1 MSFPSVLQQRIAT
14 AKAAADAIVDA
25 LPAPAQQALE
35 AAEEAADA
43 AVAAFCKRKLSGGH
57 GPPFKTKA
65 VRTTPRKAAP
75 ARHQR
80 NEADGEENEASAGAA
95 DVKDDG
101 EPDIHNLI
109 DMARLGVCT

>member
-1 MSFPSVLQQRIAT
+1 MSFASTLQQRIAT

-57 GPPFKTKA
+57 GPPFKAKV

-80 NEADGEENEASAGAA
+80 NEAEENEASAGAA
-95 DVKDDG
+95 EVKDDG